1 MQISKVAHVQQKKP
15 GEAVEQRKEQKKWF
29 LGYFAQ
35 KTSKIASAQI
45 SLMRTRH
52 ESMWK
57 QMQLRNA
64 VIWLWS

>member
-1 MQISKVAHVQQKKP
+1 MSSRKNLEKLLNREKNKKN
-15 GEAVEQRKEQKKWF
+15 WF
-29 LGYFAQ
+29 LDYFAQ

-57 QMQLRNA
+57 QM
-64 VIWLWS
+64 